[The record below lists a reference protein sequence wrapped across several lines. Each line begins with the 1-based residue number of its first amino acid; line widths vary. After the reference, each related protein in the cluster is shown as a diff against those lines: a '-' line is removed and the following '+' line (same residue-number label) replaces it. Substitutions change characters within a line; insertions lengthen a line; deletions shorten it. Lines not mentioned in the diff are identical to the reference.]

1 MWLAVKKQEKRSV
14 VISYLNGLGMELPS
28 TTSWYELK
36 QVCANNEL
44 DANRILQDNYNKPM
58 GYTKPAVKPAP
69 DKPKAK
75 AKAKP
80 ATNEPVAEQKSE
92 SSDEYLV

>member
-44 DANRILQDNYNKPM
+44 DANKILQDNYTKPM
-58 GYTKPAVKPAP
+58 GYTKPAAQPAP
-69 DKPKAK
+69 DKPK

-92 SSDEYLV
+92 SSGEYLV

>member
-1 MWLAVKKQEKRSV
+1 MWLSVKKQEKRAV
-14 VISYLNGLGMELPS
+14 VINYLNGLGMELPS

-44 DANRILQDNYNKPM
+44 DANKILQDNYNKPM
-58 GYTKPAVKPAP
+58 GYTKPAAQPAP
-69 DKPKAK
+69 EKPKAK
-75 AKAKP
+75 AEP
-80 ATNEPVAEQKSE
+80 ATQPVAEQKSE

>member
-1 MWLAVKKQEKRSV
+1 MWLSVKKQEKRAV
-14 VISYLNGLGMELPS
+14 VINYLNGLGMELPS

-44 DANRILQDNYNKPM
+44 DANKILQDNYNKPM
-58 GYTKPAVKPAP
+58 GYTKPAAQPAP
-69 DKPKAK
+69 KKSKAK
-75 AKAKP
+75 AEP
-80 ATNEPVAEQKSE
+80 ATQPVAEQKSE